1 MSIEQIEQVADTCT
15 QQPGHE
21 GVAVNAAPASVVDW
35 FNQRGCAPTTNP
47 LVFCCPC
54 GTGFPPQ
61 EVRGEDHMVGSL
73 VMTNGNG
80 QQETVAS
87 GGVEFIAGCRTVP
100 ANGNGNGN
108 GIQAS
113 GMVIYPAGMAIGAG
127 VSAGLGYL
135 LAGALGY
142 GGKNGALVGGGLSL
156 AYSLYT
162 NKKSTGSFFP
172 SRDPMGNGGGNGT
185 SGCGCG

>member
-1 MSIEQIEQVADTCT
+1 MPTIFTSTLTPEREAWLAQNQCVLQQAADVPTDGSVGSHVNQT
-15 QQPGHE
+15 QNRYFCPE
-21 GVAVNAAPASVVDW
+21 GVDVA
-35 FNQRGCAPTTNP
+35 Q
-47 LVFCCPC
+47 
-54 GTGFPPQ
+54 FP
-61 EVRGEDHMVGSL
+61 RAYGSQVQTPPSDQSRAL
-73 VMTNGNG
+73 GMT
-80 QQETVAS
+80 
-87 GGVEFIAGCRTVP
+87 
-100 ANGNGNGN
+100 
-108 GIQAS
+108 
-113 GMVIYPAGMAIGAG
+113 IYPAGMAIGAG